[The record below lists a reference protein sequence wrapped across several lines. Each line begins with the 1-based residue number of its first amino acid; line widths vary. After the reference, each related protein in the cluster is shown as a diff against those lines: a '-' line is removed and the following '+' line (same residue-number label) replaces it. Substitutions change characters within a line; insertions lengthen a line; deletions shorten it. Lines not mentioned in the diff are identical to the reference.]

1 MLPIILSLRHAL
13 LLPLAFSQ
21 IILGGQAFLFPRP
34 THRSLITSS
43 SPLSSEKN
51 TYGLLFSKAVGTT
64 DGSDRD
70 GTVDN
75 DRSRPKIVKIQTH
88 QEYLNFLE
96 EDDRLCVVKFYASWC
111 KSCKR
116 FGISFRQLAFE
127 TGDHITNSI
136 VNNGDGDEE
145 EVLHSGKVR
154 FAEVEYSQNAR
165 LCKSLKIKKL
175 PTVHYYKRG
184 VGKLSELTCKPS
196 QFQLVVDK
204 MNHLLDDGNSST
216 GAIDDDNMPVVDAT
230 SSKASEG
237 NNSTSHSFS
246 FDEAVAN
253 LSQEIM
259 NTIQTNQ
266 TSISSSSASSSG
278 RQEKNRWFP
287 F

>member
-1 MLPIILSLRHAL
+1 
-13 LLPLAFSQ
+13 LPLAFSQ

-34 THRSLITSS
+34 TQHRGLITSLS
-43 SPLSSEKN
+43 PLPLSSETN
-51 TYGLLFSKAVGTT
+51 TYGVLFSKAVGTT
-64 DGSDRD
+64 DDSDHD
-70 GTVDN
+70 GNVDT

-116 FGISFRQLAFE
+116 FGISYRQLAFE
-127 TGDHITNSI
+127 AGDHIAGGGN
-136 VNNGDGDEE
+136 DEE

-204 MNHLLDDGNSST
+204 MNHLLDDENSSAD
-216 GAIDDDNMPVVDAT
+216 AIDDDNVPVVDALGSTNVNEGT
-230 SSKASEG
+230 SS
-237 NNSTSHSFS
+237 TTQSFS

-259 NTIQTNQ
+259 DTIQTNQ